1 MTNTLVNSENIVGNI
16 GSCEVKSNTYALS
29 SFYKETVAVN
39 SCTGEIVSD
48 TTWYDYS
55 YVYKPGIIIVV
66 ILAIVLGFGL
76 ILRLL
81 D

>member
-16 GSCEVKSNTYALS
+16 GSCEVKSTTYALS

-55 YVYKPGIIIVV
+55 YVYMPLMV
-66 ILAIVLGFGL
+66 IVLVVLFFSA
-76 ILRLL
+76 LRFIF